1 VIELFRF
8 IDRMMALPPELQ
20 QQFKQEVKTYQEER
34 KMPLLSRIE
43 EEAMEAGIQRGIQR
57 GILQTRR
64 EDIKEILEMR
74 FENIPLSL
82 NEALNKINDELLLKA
97 LHRQAITVNSL
108 AEFLQLL

>member
-1 VIELFRF
+1 
-8 IDRMMALPPELQ
+8 MALPPELQ

-43 EEAMEAGIQRGIQR
+43 EEAMEAGIQRGI
-57 GILQTRR
+57 LQTRR

-82 NEALNKINDELLLKA
+82 NEALNKINDE
-97 LHRQAITVNSL
+97 
-108 AEFLQLL
+108 

>member
-1 VIELFRF
+1 MIELFWF
-8 IDRMMALPPELQ
+8 IDRVIAFPPELQ

-43 EEAMEAGIQRGIQR
+43 EEAMEVGIQR

>member
-8 IDRMMALPPELQ
+8 IDRVTALPPELQ

-43 EEAMEAGIQRGIQR
+43 EEAMEAGIQR

-82 NEALNKINDELLLKA
+82 NEALNKINDELLLKS

-108 AEFLQLL
+108 A

>member
-1 VIELFRF
+1 
-8 IDRMMALPPELQ
+8 
-20 QQFKQEVKTYQEER
+20 
-34 KMPLLSRIE
+34 MPLLSPLE
-43 EEAMEAGIQRGIQR
+43 EKAMEASGYL
-57 GILQTRR
+57 LQTRR